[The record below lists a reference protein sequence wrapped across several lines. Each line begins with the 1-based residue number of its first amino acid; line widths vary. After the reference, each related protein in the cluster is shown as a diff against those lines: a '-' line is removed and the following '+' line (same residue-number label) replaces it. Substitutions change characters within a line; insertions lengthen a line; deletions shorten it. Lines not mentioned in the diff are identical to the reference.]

1 LGTRAVLSFLSS
13 LAVTL
18 LLASAPPILAD
29 DEAPSRLT
37 GCLNVN
43 ALDGGFVLTDESSG
57 EEVRVQGIANLE
69 EYAENQ
75 RVTVTGRW
83 SEGEE
88 DEEKVLE
95 VVQIERLG
103 ACG

>member
-1 LGTRAVLSFLSS
+1 MGTRAVLSFLSG

-18 LLASAPPILAD
+18 LLASVPPILAD

-57 EEVRVQGIANLE
+57 EEIRIQGIPDLG
-69 EYAENQ
+69 EYADNQ
-75 RVTVTGRW
+75 RVTVVGAW
-83 SEGEE
+83 SQGE
-88 DEEKVLE
+88 DEEEVFE
-95 VVQIERLG
+95 VVEIERLG
-103 ACG
+103 ECE